1 MAGIQVGQGH
11 GRRAVDHEIP
21 LVPFIDLLLCCVM
34 FLLVT
39 AVWNR
44 LASIESTVHA
54 PGDPEATQPLEYE
67 PTLRISL
74 HANSIELSSEAG
86 ERVSFLRDVPMTAL
100 REALR
105 GRDVGQEV
113 DVIPDD
119 GLAYAEVIRVM
130 DAVIGEGFV
139 RVSIV
144 D

>member
-11 GRRAVDHEIP
+11 GRRPVDHEIP

-44 LASIESTVHA
+44 LAAVTSSVER
-54 PGDPEATQPLEYE
+54 PGDPHATSAMDT
-67 PTLRISL
+67 PTLRIAV
-74 HANSIELSSEAG
+74 HADSVELSSEAG
-86 ERVSFLRDVPMTAL
+86 ERVSLLRDDQMTAL

-105 GRDVGQEV
+105 GRTTDQDV
-113 DVIPDD
+113 DVVPDD
-119 GLAYAEVIRVM
+119 GLAYAEVIGVM

-139 RVSIV
+139 RVSVV

>member
-11 GRRAVDHEIP
+11 GRHAVDHEIP

-44 LASIESTVHA
+44 LASVESTIDR
-54 PGDPEATQPLEYE
+54 PGDPHAISEHDE
-67 PTLRISL
+67 PTLRIAL
-74 HANSIELSSEAG
+74 HADSIELSSEAG
-86 ERVSFLRDVPMTAL
+86 ERVSLMRDDQMTAL

-105 GRDVGQEV
+105 GRTTDQDV

-119 GLAYAEVIRVM
+119 GLAYAEVISVM

-139 RVSIV
+139 RVSVV

>member
-11 GRRAVDHEIP
+11 GRRPVDHEIP

-44 LASIESTVHA
+44 LAAVHTSAETPGGHSTARV
-54 PGDPEATQPLEYE
+54 LEL
-67 PTLRISL
+67 PTLRIAL
-74 HANSIELSSEAG
+74 HADSIELSSEAG
-86 ERVSFLRDVPMTAL
+86 ERVSVVRDAQMTAL
-100 REALR
+100 REVLR
-105 GRDVGQEV
+105 GRATDQTV

-119 GLAYAEVIRVM
+119 GVAYAEVIGVM
-130 DAVIGEGFV
+130 DAVLGEGFV
-139 RVSIV
+139 RVSVV

>member
-21 LVPFIDLLLCCVM
+21 LVPFVDLLLCCVM

-44 LASIESTVHA
+44 LAAIESSVDR
-54 PGDPEATQPLEYE
+54 PGDPQATTAYDGDP
-67 PTLRISL
+67 PLRIVL
-74 HANSIELSSEAG
+74 HADSIELSSEAG

-119 GLAYAEVIRVM
+119 GLAYAEVISVM

>member
-44 LASIESTVHA
+44 LAAIESVMNR
-54 PGDPEATQPLEYE
+54 PGDPAATAASDDDP
-67 PTLRISL
+67 PLRIML
-74 HANSIELSSEAG
+74 HAESLELSSEVG
-86 ERVSFLRDVPMTAL
+86 ERVRLARDAEMTAL

-105 GRDVGQEV
+105 GRDVRQEV
-113 DVIPDD
+113 EVIADD
-119 GLAYAEVIRVM
+119 GLAYAEIIGVM

-139 RVSIV
+139 RVGIG